1 MSAAALTPEA
11 IALSLGLSFLFGLAF
26 EDFYAA
32 APNRPGGVRTFPLLA
47 LLGLA
52 LYLLDPVR
60 LVGFATGLALVG
72 GWLFAW
78 YRARMAGEPGAET
91 RKPHST
97 DGAAARAAAPP
108 AHATTDVPAHA
119 HADAHLD
126 APAHPARNRASRLRR
141 AEIMVP
147 ACNLVAYALGP
158 LPLVAPAWA
167 VIGLTV
173 AAVGL
178 LSGQA
183 RLYAFVRRF
192 PRREITTLAR
202 FLVLAGVI
210 LPLLPRAPITSLTD
224 LSPYE
229 VWLAV
234 VVISALSY
242 GSYLLQRYLSPGHG
256 VVAGAALGGL
266 YSSTA
271 ATAVVARRLGAGSG
285 QPADLNAAALVATA
299 VMFVRVGLVTA
310 VFNPALALSLAPW
323 LAAPM
328 AATLAAAW
336 WFHTHGQRGDD
347 GGALAEDIDNPL
359 EIWAALAFA
368 ALFVVITIA
377 TDWARVHYGR
387 LGLYALS
394 AIVGVADLD
403 PFVISL
409 SRAAEPALAERTAAI
424 VIAIAGNNVVKAG
437 LLLAFAGRRGL
448 RPAVVLGSLA
458 ALGIAA
464 ALLAIGG

>member
-1 MSAAALTPEA
+1 MSFTALGPEA
-11 IALSLGLSFLFGLAF
+11 LALSLGLSFLFGLAF

-52 LYLLDPVR
+52 LYLLDPER

-72 GWLFAW
+72 GWLWAW
-78 YRARMAGEPGAET
+78 YRARLAGEPGAET

-97 DGAAARAAAPP
+97 DGPLAARAAAPALP
-108 AHATTDVPAHA
+108 AGALDL
-119 HADAHLD
+119 ADHGEVHPP
-126 APAHPARNRASRLRR
+126 APAAARHRASRLRR

-158 LPLVAPAWA
+158 LPLVAPPWA

-210 LPLLPRAPITSLTD
+210 LPLLPRDPVTQLTD

-256 VVAGAALGGL
+256 VIAGAALGGL

-271 ATAVVARRLGAGSG
+271 ATAVVARRLGAGAG
-285 QPADLNAAALVATA
+285 QAADLHAAALVATA
-299 VMFVRVGLVTA
+299 VMFVRVGIVTA
-310 VFNPALALSLAPW
+310 VFNPALALQLAPW

-336 WFHTHGQRGDD
+336 GFHARGRRGD
-347 GGALAEDIDNPL
+347 GGAALAEDVDNPL

-368 ALFVVITIA
+368 GLFVIITIA
-377 TDWARVHYGR
+377 TDWARARYGR

-409 SRAAEPALAERTAAI
+409 SRAAEPALAERAAAI
-424 VIAIAGNNVVKAG
+424 VVAIAGNNVVKSG
-437 LLLAFAGRRGL
+437 ILLAFAGRAGL
-448 RPAVVLGSLA
+448 RSAFVLA
-458 ALGIAA
+458 ALAVLGVVA
-464 ALLAIGG
+464 ALLWIGT